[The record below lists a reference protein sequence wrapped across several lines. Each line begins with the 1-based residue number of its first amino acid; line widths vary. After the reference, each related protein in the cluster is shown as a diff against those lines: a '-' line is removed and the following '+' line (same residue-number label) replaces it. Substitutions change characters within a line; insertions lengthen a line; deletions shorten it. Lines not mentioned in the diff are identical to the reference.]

1 MKNKKETK
9 TKNTSENKSNKLGEF
24 YKKNYK
30 KLMVIPAIMFFLSVL
45 IIIHT
50 ISVDGTPIYRDIS
63 LKGGL
68 SAIINTNTQI
78 TAEEY
83 EDALHLKFQENSF
96 IVSELFEDGKKV
108 GFIIDTDLDENL
120 FLEFNKNYFKTDF
133 VFGENYTSNFISP
146 TLSLSFFK
154 QAMYILLFSFVG
166 MSIVVWLY
174 FRELV
179 PSGAIIL
186 SGIFDLVVTVGILD
200 LFGVKISIAGIG
212 ALLMLIGYS
221 IDTDI
226 LLTQRVVKEFGY
238 DYFDK
243 MFFAFKTGLL
253 MTVTTF
259 VAAISTMMITNSPI
273 IFEIALI
280 LAIGL
285 IVDVVSTWIQNSGI
299 LLWWLEKRDHR

>member
-83 EDALHLKFQENSF
+83 ENALHLKFQENSF

-133 VFGENYTSNFISP
+133 VFGENYTSNFISGP
-146 TLSLSFFK
+146 
-154 QAMYILLFSFVG
+154 YILKL
-166 MSIVVWLY
+166 
-174 FRELV
+174 
-179 PSGAIIL
+179 
-186 SGIFDLVVTVGILD
+186 
-200 LFGVKISIAGIG
+200 KINNSW
-212 ALLMLIGYS
+212 YS
-221 IDTDI
+221 QQ
-226 LLTQRVVKEFGY
+226 LTK
-238 DYFDK
+238 
-243 MFFAFKTGLL
+243 L
-253 MTVTTF
+253 
-259 VAAISTMMITNSPI
+259 
-273 IFEIALI
+273 
-280 LAIGL
+280 
-285 IVDVVSTWIQNSGI
+285 
-299 LLWWLEKRDHR
+299 